1 MAKLFAGVGKTYNNI
16 LNVHTSF
23 LESGKALDKRF
34 FETGTTIFT
43 YDEDM
48 HLDNENRLVKGYRED
63 SNKIVSAT
71 LSGQTDELVP
81 MLKALNASLASKK
94 NVQDIRNYYYVLCF
108 LLKSSLAEFDIGDQI
123 IQDLDFEDVI
133 FSANHIHELSS
144 YVEKI
149 FVDASRRIAESQD
162 KDNSFKQKVIGE
174 VKRYIEQHYKE
185 NLSLKMIGQHVH
197 LSPSYI
203 SFLFK
208 EVTGETYT
216 EYLKYIRIQNAKALL
231 KHVNL
236 KIYEIAE
243 RVGYNDYKYFT
254 LQFKKITGMSP
265 TEYRDNLS

>member
-1 MAKLFAGVGKTYNNI
+1 
-16 LNVHTSF
+16 
-23 LESGKALDKRF
+23 
-34 FETGTTIFT
+34 
-43 YDEDM
+43 
-48 HLDNENRLVKGYRED
+48 
-63 SNKIVSAT
+63 
-71 LSGQTDELVP
+71 
-81 MLKALNASLASKK
+81 
-94 NVQDIRNYYYVLCF
+94 
-108 LLKSSLAEFDIGDQI
+108 
-123 IQDLDFEDVI
+123 
-133 FSANHIHELSS
+133 
-144 YVEKI
+144 
-149 FVDASRRIAESQD
+149 
-162 KDNSFKQKVIGE
+162 
-174 VKRYIEQHYKE
+174 
-185 NLSLKMIGQHVH
+185 MIGQHVH